1 MGISQHHC
9 LRLTAATSLLDH
21 GPDPGH
27 NRVDAS
33 RNTHV
38 AGFSLLS
45 VSNIPSP
52 ELGTGKGRASDR
64 LRGLHQLTQPPS
76 LPSGSSQ
83 SKEKGSELVKVF
95 GS

>member
-9 LRLTAATSLLDH
+9 LRPTAAPSLLDH
-21 GPDPGH
+21 GPNWGH
-27 NRVDAS
+27 DRVNAS

-38 AGFSLLS
+38 AQVSPLS

-64 LRGLHQLTQPPS
+64 LRGLPQLTQPPS
-76 LPSGSSQ
+76 LPLGSSQ